1 LDAAKDAL
9 DTLKR
14 KTPAQRLND
23 GTFSILQKCIDNYN
37 SIMNGEDAMSVEEQ
51 YCRDNFAI
59 VQKLYPNNG
68 LNSEED
74 CADKTKFSNANY
86 TAIMGGA
93 KAYCLSLAQNPAVL
107 GDLSSGIGKRLA
119 DKLGATPMESFIN
132 TSTNNTPAKRLALT
146 GFKTSKTGTST
157 GKFMDACEARYDEI
171 MAGADGAEGKS
182 AARTW
187 CEAHVVA
194 TGFKTVDTVKK
205 MSAAKTLNAFAARK
219 TNANLVKSGNEG
231 YFTSMD
237 ACLAAVEADPSL
249 MGGESA
255 EDAKFNA
262 DVVGGKKTFSLD
274 DSGKNALIAARN
286 SFASDIQ
293 GKTVIPNFNAAT
305 GQITYTL
312 SDMPSVPT
320 SVSGIVTTS
329 NLDSQSVRNALTNAG
344 VTTNDTL
351 VGLGLVTRNA
361 GTNALEL
368 SPTVMRTTDIGN
380 ENTAT
385 GQAMRNAGVMM
396 ADDISNANST
406 TGQAMRNAGVMM
418 ASDISNA
425 NSTTAQAMRSAS
437 VSQMA
442 DLGLVTVTGTGTNQ
456 TVKSNA
462 LTASNL
468 AGQLQTTLADSGVQN
483 TLRASGV
490 MMSSDAGT
498 NMFSAND
505 VMNMLSSLQVN
516 TDGSVGIKTT
526 GTSGQNLVNKLS
538 TAGVSASDINKL
550 KATTNIA
557 TSVAAVATST
567 VNTEELNDSEKCN
580 GTEYMFWNNQ
590 QEKCMKCPDGT
601 VFKNKESSVPSERC
615 VCEDPA
621 LFLSYT
627 DGEYQCRPADNQDEC
642 LEQEETYWHNG
653 CNICPAKTHFD
664 KESETRCVCDEEG
677 YTFSASSG
685 KCEKLGSSECK
696 EGSYWSPS
704 KEVCAPCPDEA
715 PYEEGRGCV
724 CKEGEQ
730 MFNNV
735 IGTCMKECPDG
746 SEFNPETR
754 MCVCKDGGTLNVNKW
769 KCEW

>member
-1 LDAAKDAL
+1 
-9 DTLKR
+9 
-14 KTPAQRLND
+14 
-23 GTFSILQKCIDNYN
+23 
-37 SIMNGEDAMSVEEQ
+37 
-51 YCRDNFAI
+51 
-59 VQKLYPNNG
+59 
-68 LNSEED
+68 
-74 CADKTKFSNANY
+74 
-86 TAIMGGA
+86 MGGSE
-93 KAYCLSLAQNPAVL
+93 AYCLSLAQNPSVL
-107 GDLSSGIGKRLA
+107 GNLSTGIGKRLA
-119 DKLGATPMESFIN
+119 DTFTA
-132 TSTNNTPAKRLALT
+132 AKMQEFQNKADTASRITAT
-146 GFKTSKTGTST
+146 GFKLSKTGSNT
-157 GKFMDACEARYDEI
+157 GTFMEACKARYDEI

-205 MSAAKTLNAFAARK
+205 MSAAKTLNAFAAR
-219 TNANLVKSGNEG
+219 NNNDANLVKSGNEG
-231 YFTSMD
+231 YFTSME
-237 ACLAAVEADPSL
+237 ACIAAVEADPSL

-262 DVVGGKKTFSLD
+262 DVVGGKKTFTLD
-274 DSGKNALIAARN
+274 VSGKNALIASRG

-293 GKTVIPNFNAAT
+293 GKTVIPNFNATT

-312 SDMPSVPT
+312 SDTPSVPT

-344 VTTNDTL
+344 VTTDDTL

-368 SPTVMRTTDIGN
+368 SPTVMRTTDIGD

-385 GQAMRNAGVMM
+385 AQAMRSAGVMM
-396 ADDISNANST
+396 AGDISNANST
-406 TGQAMRNAGVMM
+406 TGQAMRSAGVMLAGDIANAESTTGQAM
-418 ASDISNA
+418 RSAGVMLAGDISNA
-425 NSTTAQAMRSAS
+425 SSATAQAMRSAS

-462 LTASNL
+462 LTAGNL

-516 TDGSVGIKTT
+516 NDGSVGIKTT

-567 VNTEELNDSEKCN
+567 VNTEELNDSASCN
-580 GTEYMFWNNQ
+580 GTEYMFWNDKQ
-590 QEKCMKCPDGT
+590 GKCMKCPDGT

-621 LFLSYT
+621 QFLSYT
-627 DGEYQCRPADNQDEC
+627 DGEYQCKAADNLEEC
-642 LEQEETYWHNG
+642 LDQEETYWNNG
-653 CNICPAKTHFD
+653 CNICPARTHFD
-664 KESETRCVCDEEG
+664 RESETRCVCDKEG

-685 KCEKLGSSECK
+685 TCEKLGESECK

-704 KEVCAPCPDEA
+704 KEVCAPCPEEA
-715 PYEEGRGCV
+715 PYEDGRGCV
-724 CKEGEQ
+724 CSEGEQ

-754 MCVCKDGGTLNVNKW
+754 MCVCKDGGTLNKNEW
-769 KCEW
+769 TCEW